1 MNLQERITVS
11 MLFLMDRIMN
21 IVSLGAWEKIRG
33 QKNSGAYFPD
43 DNRQ

>member
-1 MNLQERITVS
+1 MSLQERITVALLS
-11 MLFLMDRIMN
+11 ALDSLMNLIT
-21 IVSLGAWEKIRG
+21 LGAWEKIRG